1 MNYIKISN
9 FLKRANI
16 KSRMISIN
24 FIILTII
31 SSFSEIFSLVL
42 IIPIIDVIIDQN
54 SSLAFFGSILD
65 FFERSFD
72 IKGKDQLILI
82 LISFFLLLN
91 LIKFIV
97 SIFTAYYINKTKAN
111 ISINLRKFLL
121 SKYLNER
128 YITYGRLKYTDRIKY
143 LNSELDHVVSL
154 FVSSLEYI
162 AEILLLILSGFF
174 LISVFGKTAIYVAS
188 IIPLIIIFHS
198 KILSKFFYKLGSE
211 RIKLESN
218 IFSKLNQVFLSIKE
232 IKVSNKQKKYF
243 DIIFRDYKN
252 LTTKILKSEFFSAIP
267 RLFLQLFFAVI
278 ISLLIIF
285 LIYMEYDLA
294 IIMPSVAGAVLII
307 LRMLPS
313 LNRLISLSQ
322 KKSFDLS
329 AFELVGDEYLDS
341 NINIEATETKNDKI
355 ENFNNKIKINNIS
368 FKYKDGEKNI
378 FDDFSFEI
386 KKGEIIGIKGASG
399 AGKTTLI
406 DIIMGLI
413 QPDTGS
419 VFLDNENIEDIDKRS
434 YLNLFSYVSQNFYIF
449 NDTIKNNIILED
461 DQKEFNLT
469 NYNNSIRVSQLKN
482 LNNELNFSKTILGD
496 EGIKLSGGQ
505 YQRIAIARA
514 FYKDPKI
521 IILDEPTNMLD
532 QNNSDLFFEE
542 LIKNKGKKT
551 IIIISHDINLI
562 NKCDTK
568 INLN

>member
-174 LISVFGKTAIYVAS
+174 LISVFGKTAIYVSS

-198 KILSKFFYKLGSE
+198 K
-211 RIKLESN
+211 N
-218 IFSKLNQVFLSIKE
+218 IVF
-232 IKVSNKQKKYF
+232 
-243 DIIFRDYKN
+243 
-252 LTTKILKSEFFSAIP
+252 
-267 RLFLQLFFAVI
+267 
-278 ISLLIIF
+278 
-285 LIYMEYDLA
+285 
-294 IIMPSVAGAVLII
+294 
-307 LRMLPS
+307 
-313 LNRLISLSQ
+313 
-322 KKSFDLS
+322 
-329 AFELVGDEYLDS
+329 
-341 NINIEATETKNDKI
+341 
-355 ENFNNKIKINNIS
+355 
-368 FKYKDGEKNI
+368 
-378 FDDFSFEI
+378 
-386 KKGEIIGIKGASG
+386 
-399 AGKTTLI
+399 
-406 DIIMGLI
+406 
-413 QPDTGS
+413 
-419 VFLDNENIEDIDKRS
+419 
-434 YLNLFSYVSQNFYIF
+434 
-449 NDTIKNNIILED
+449 
-461 DQKEFNLT
+461 
-469 NYNNSIRVSQLKN
+469 
-482 LNNELNFSKTILGD
+482 
-496 EGIKLSGGQ
+496 
-505 YQRIAIARA
+505 
-514 FYKDPKI
+514 
-521 IILDEPTNMLD
+521 
-532 QNNSDLFFEE
+532 
-542 LIKNKGKKT
+542 
-551 IIIISHDINLI
+551 
-562 NKCDTK
+562 
-568 INLN
+568 

>member
-1 MNYIKISN
+1 MNYIKILN

-16 KSRMISIN
+16 NSRMISIN
-24 FIILTII
+24 FTLLTII
-31 SSFSEIFSLVL
+31 SSFSELFSLVL

-54 SSLAFFGSILD
+54 SSLVFFGSILD
-65 FFERSFD
+65 FFEGSFE
-72 IKGKDQLILI
+72 IKSKDELILI
-82 LISFFLLLN
+82 LISIFLILN
-91 LIKFIV
+91 LIKFLI
-97 SIFTAYYINKTKAN
+97 SLYTAYYINKTKAN

-128 YITYGRLKYTDRIKY
+128 YITFGRLKYTDRIKN

-154 FVSSLEYI
+154 FISSLEYI

-174 LISVFGKTAIYVAS
+174 LISVFGEAAIYVAL

-198 KILSKFFYKLGSE
+198 KILSKFFYRLGSE
-211 RIKLESN
+211 RIRLESD
-218 IFSKLNQVFLSIKE
+218 IFSRLNQVFLSIKE
-232 IKVSNKQKKYF
+232 IKISNKQKKYF
-243 DIIFRDYKN
+243 DIIFKDYKN
-252 LTTKILKSEFFSAIP
+252 LTSKILKSEFFSAIP
-267 RLFLQLFFAVI
+267 RLFLQLFFAII
-278 ISLLIIF
+278 ISLVIIF
-285 LIYMEYDLA
+285 LVYMKYDLA
-294 IIMPSVAGAVLII
+294 VIMPSVAGVVLII
-307 LRMLPS
+307 LRMMPS

-329 AFELVGDEYLDS
+329 AFELVGSEYSDNNTYTESL
-341 NINIEATETKNDKI
+341 ETKKNNV
-355 ENFNNKIKINNIS
+355 ENFDNEIRLNNIS
-368 FKYKDGEKNI
+368 FKYKDGEKKI
-378 FDDFSFEI
+378 FDDFNFEI

-399 AGKTTLI
+399 VGKTTLI
-406 DIIMGLI
+406 DIIMGLV

-419 VFLDNENIEDIDKRS
+419 IFLDNKNIKDLDKRS

-449 NDTIKNNIILED
+449 NDTIKSNIILEED
-461 DQKEFNLT
+461 PKEFNSI

-482 LNNELNFSKTILGD
+482 LSKELDFSKTVLGD

-514 FYKDPKI
+514 FYKDSKI

-532 QNNSDLFFEE
+532 QDNSDLFFEE
-542 LIKNKGKKT
+542 LLKNKGEKT

-562 NKCDTK
+562 TKCDTK